1 MASQGDSSVSGTRPD
16 PAPAAPVAPLFP
28 APIMQPLAP
37 IAIRL
42 DRDNYAYW
50 RSQVVPA
57 VRAHDLDGFLF
68 GTRPCPAQF
77 LELLIESF
85 STATAPVNPLYAV
98 WIRTDQA
105 ILSWLLNSI
114 SEEMLGH
121 VLRCRF
127 SAELWFLLENLFTTQ
142 SRARTLQLRFQL
154 QSLKKGS
161 LTIHDYVLNMK
172 SLADSLNATGQS
184 FTDDDL
190 ILYILGGLGPEYD
203 SVVVNLTS
211 RGVHISLAEVQFLL
225 QSQEARIEQLNAA
238 ASDVV
243 PPSAQLASRGRRS
256 FSQPSSGHNSGPRG
270 RGRGRGR
277 HP

>member
-1 MASQGDSSVSGTRPD
+1 M
-16 PAPAAPVAPLFP
+16 
-28 APIMQPLAP
+28 
-37 IAIRL
+37 L

-50 RSQVVPA
+50 RSQVLPA

-68 GTRPCPAQF
+68 GTRLCPPQY
-77 LELLIESF
+77 LDVPDIS
-85 STATAPVNPLYAV
+85 STAPPQVNPSYTI

-114 SEEMLGH
+114 TEAMLGH

-127 SAELWFLLENLFTTQ
+127 SAEMWLLLETLFTTQ
-142 SRARTLQLRFQL
+142 SRARLLQLHFQL

-161 LTIHDYVLNMK
+161 MTIHDYVLKMK
-172 SLADSLNATGQS
+172 SLADGLSAAGQA

-190 ILYILGGLGPEYD
+190 ILYILGGLGSEYD

-211 RGVHISLAEVQFLL
+211 RADRVSLSEVQFLL
-225 QSQEARIEQLNAA
+225 QSQEMRLDQQNAA
-238 ASDVV
+238 SSDLGL
-243 PPSAQLASRGRRS
+243 PSAQFAARGRRPYTPP
-256 FSQPSSGHNSGPRG
+256 PSGRPPNPRG

-277 HP
+277 QPNNNRVVCQLCDRQGHSAFKCYHRFDANFTSQ